1 MARSGGPTVGVD
13 VGSHSIKV
21 AECAPSRG
29 GVAVRALGIAPT
41 PAGAME
47 NNVIVDSQL
56 LAQAVKQLLKAS
68 NISTKA
74 SVSSV
79 SGQSALVVRV
89 IEVPNMSDAEL
100 AETMR
105 WEVERHV
112 PFAANEVIMDFQRI
126 ARADAPPDAQNMEVL
141 LAVAQQDMIDR
152 HVEMIFAAGLS
163 PVAIDVEPLAV
174 CRTFVDMSPDP
185 RAQKTIA
192 VVNIGANNTDI
203 AIFKDGLLA
212 FPRTLP
218 LAGESLT
225 RAIMSQLGIGPEQA
239 EEYKRVYGEI
249 ILDQV
254 AQQAPAAPV
263 SDAFLDFSVP
273 PPADEESADSGR
285 MPFDFSEPGDTEPGN
300 VQPVE
305 GAGSDTQPSSFDVG
319 DATDTGPQFL
329 QEAPPS
335 VLTTDP
341 TPSNVP
347 APVPSHDPT
356 RVQVFSAIAPVVS
369 ELVTEVRRSLEYF
382 RGRAFDAEIH
392 EILLCGGSSKIRNL
406 DRLFETELGI
416 PTRIA
421 PAFQYADVA
430 TKNMSPEVLEELAP
444 TFAVAIGLAARDMV
458 KVQAPV
464 AAGGGRKR
472 GKK

>member
-1 MARSGGPTVGVD
+1 
-13 VGSHSIKV
+13 
-21 AECAPSRG
+21 
-29 GVAVRALGIAPT
+29 
-41 PAGAME
+41 
-47 NNVIVDSQL
+47 
-56 LAQAVKQLLKAS
+56 
-68 NISTKA
+68 
-74 SVSSV
+74 
-79 SGQSALVVRV
+79 
-89 IEVPNMSDAEL
+89 MSDAEL

-152 HVEMIFAAGLS
+152 HVEMLFAAGLS

-174 CRTFVDMSPDP
+174 CRTYVDMSPDP
-185 RAQKTIA
+185 RAQRTVA

-218 LAGESLT
+218 LAGESFT
-225 RAIMSQLGIGPEQA
+225 RAIMSQMGLTPDQA
-239 EEYKRVYGEI
+239 EEYKRAYAEI

-254 AQQAPAAPV
+254 AQQAPAAP

-273 PPADEESADSGR
+273 PPADEAPDDASR
-285 MPFDFSEPGDTEPGN
+285 MPFDFSEPGDTEPTN
-300 VQPVE
+300 LQTID
-305 GAGSDTQPSSFDVG
+305 ATDTQPNAFDVG
-319 DATDTGPQFL
+319 DASDTGPQFL
-329 QEAPPS
+329 DEAAPPPVEAPAI
-335 VLTTDP
+335 
-341 TPSNVP
+341 SNVP
-347 APVPSHDPT
+347 APVPSNDGAKL
-356 RVQVFSAIAPVVS
+356 QVFSAIAPVVS

-392 EILLCGGSSKIRNL
+392 EILLCGGSAKIRNL

-421 PAFQYADVA
+421 PAFQPGGYAEVA
-430 TKNMSPEVLEELAP
+430 TKNMSQEVLEELAP
-444 TFAVAIGLAARDMV
+444 VFAVAVGLAARDLV
-458 KVQAPV
+458 KVQSPV